1 MVDDLLYSEN
11 LGDAEVLHL
20 DDVLPFGVEEY
31 GSEFEVC
38 VRDASLVAVAQQG
51 EQLPDDRGCSILLKV
66 LLIFEDSGKGL
77 SVAIL
82 NDHEKSMVVLEQLI
96 YLRDCGVIYLLES
109 ADLLLK
115 QLPFVTADLVLIDN
129 INRPHKRGL
138 DMYNLPQLIKLVL
151 FKTGRQYLILLLNT
165 PLYLLNEVILFELYF
180 FPIQDLNGRFIYTIF
195 LHLIAH
201 LRSMIIM
208 VSTPV

>member
-1 MVDDLLYSEN
+1 M
-11 LGDAEVLHL
+11 
-20 DDVLPFGVEEY
+20 
-31 GSEFEVC
+31 
-38 VRDASLVAVAQQG
+38 RDASLVTVAQQG
-51 EQLPDDRGCSILLKV
+51 EQLPDDRSCSILFKI
-66 LLIFEDSGKGL
+66 LLIFEDSGEGL

-82 NDHEKSMVVLEQLI
+82 NDYKKSMVVLEQLI
-96 YLRDCGVIYLLES
+96 NLGDCGVIYLLES

-151 FKTGRQYLILLLNT
+151 FKTGRQYLILLLNA
-165 PLYLLNEVILFELYF
+165 PLNLLNEVILFELYF
-180 FPIQDLNGRFIYTIF
+180 LPIQDLNGRFICTIF

-201 LRSMIIM
+201 IRTMIIM
-208 VSTPV
+208 FSTPV